1 MGIQQFDPKNYRLDY
16 VPQRLAALDVCVLA
30 CHSVLSS
37 RVSDPLELNFGSSKL
52 SLPDSNLLIGI
63 AIDAGLLANRTLLN
77 FLGIKLSNGSLV
89 NESYA
94 LTIEKFSLQLVPLAD
109 ACKVLE
115 PMIPAAE
122 MLNIWVEAL
131 NTASKSAAH
140 FTDAGATIRVARLG
154 FACYATSKLVRRYF
168 FDATRTPG
176 PDSLVSLEVEPR
188 FGGVWDS
195 VDPTLN
201 VLL

>member
-1 MGIQQFDPKNYRLDY
+1 
-16 VPQRLAALDVCVLA
+16 
-30 CHSVLSS
+30 
-37 RVSDPLELNFGSSKL
+37 
-52 SLPDSNLLIGI
+52 
-63 AIDAGLLANRTLLN
+63 
-77 FLGIKLSNGSLV
+77 
-89 NESYA
+89 
-94 LTIEKFSLQLVPLAD
+94 
-109 ACKVLE
+109 
-115 PMIPAAE
+115 MIPAAE